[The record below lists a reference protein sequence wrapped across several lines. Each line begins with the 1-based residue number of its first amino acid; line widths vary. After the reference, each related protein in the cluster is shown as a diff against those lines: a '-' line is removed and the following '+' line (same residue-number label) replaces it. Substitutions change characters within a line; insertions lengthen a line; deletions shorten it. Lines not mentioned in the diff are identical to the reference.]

1 MVKIILDSIL
11 IYFSFILAYYARF
24 LAQAGMFPAERVTFK
39 NYSETLILILILW
52 LAIFKLIG
60 LYDEKRSKDP
70 IDDIA
75 TLFLSVLAASFT
87 LLGFLFLY
95 RGLWFSRLMIIDAAV
110 ISFVLLAAE
119 RAVSLAIKR
128 WASSIGVGSKR
139 VLIIGAGEMGQTLA
153 LKLKTDRS
161 LGGIPVG
168 YLDDNREKL
177 NKKFNDVS
185 VLGEVSKAKQIIS
198 EHGIN
203 EIVFASTSL
212 PYQRI
217 LDIITECEVLNVS
230 FKIVPGILEL
240 IASRVNIEEVGGIPL
255 ITVTEIG
262 LTGFNAFVKRTIDLI
277 SSALLL
283 AALSPIFFLIAAM
296 IKIDSKGPVFFGQAR
311 VGKDGRPFKMFKF
324 RSMIKDAEAMIPDL
338 EKFSETEGHI
348 FKIKDDP
355 RMTRVGKWIRRL
367 SVDEWPQL
375 INVFKGD
382 MSLIGPR
389 PPLPREV
396 EKYSPWHKKRLRIA
410 PGISGLWQVSGR
422 SLLPFE
428 DMVRLDIYYIENWSL
443 WLDIKLLFRTIPVVI
458 TGSGAY

>member
-24 LAQAGMFPAERVTFK
+24 IVQAGMFPAERVGFK
-39 NYSETLILILILW
+39 SYSETLLLIVVLW

-75 TLFLSVLAASFT
+75 TLFLSVFVASFT

-110 ISFVLLAAE
+110 ISFVLLAGE
-119 RAVSLAIKR
+119 RVISLTIKR
-128 WASSIGVGSKR
+128 WASSLGVGSKR

-153 LKLKTDRS
+153 LKLKTDKA

-168 YLDDNREKL
+168 FLDDASEKIG
-177 NKKFNDVS
+177 KKYHEVP
-185 VLGEVSKAKQIIS
+185 VMGEIKKAKIIIK
-198 EHGIN
+198 EENIN
-203 EIVFASTSL
+203 EIVFATTGL
-212 PYQRI
+212 PYQKM
-217 LDIITECEVLNVS
+217 LDIITECEVLKVS

-240 IASRVNIEEVGGIPL
+240 IASRVDIEEVGGIPL
-255 ITVTEIG
+255 ITITEIG
-262 LTGFNAFVKRTIDLI
+262 LTGFNAFIKRTIDLI
-277 SSALLL
+277 ASALLL
-283 AALSPIFFLIAAM
+283 AALSPIFLLIAIL
-296 IKIDSKGPVFFGQAR
+296 IKIDSKGPVFFGQER
-311 VGKDGRPFKMFKF
+311 VGKDGRTFKMFKF
-324 RSMIKDAEAMIPDL
+324 RSMVENAEEMIPDL
-338 EKFSETEGHI
+338 EKYSETEGHI
-348 FKIKDDP
+348 FKIKEDP
-355 RMTRVGKWIRRL
+355 RMTRIGKWIRRL

-443 WLDIKLLFRTIPVVI
+443 WLDIKILFRTIPVVI